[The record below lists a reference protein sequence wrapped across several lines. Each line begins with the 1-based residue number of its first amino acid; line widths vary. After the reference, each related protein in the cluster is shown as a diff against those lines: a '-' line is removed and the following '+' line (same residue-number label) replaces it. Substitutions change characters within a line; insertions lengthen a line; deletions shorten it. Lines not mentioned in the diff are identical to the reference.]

1 MMSCY
6 LSTPDEAD
14 EFPDFFLMA
23 DDDDESDADD
33 SDDDAEEDA
42 DDEEEE
48 EDDDA
53 ADEDDVEEDSDE
65 AEDEELEE
73 EADDAD
79 QDEEDAEEDT
89 AAKSAG
95 VAGPDADVD
104 EDELAGV
111 DDDVYATVDDFQ
123 NAEEQDFED
132 DEGDWTEDDYAES
145 ADRLFG
151 EHEFYGDDI
160 VTRLAD
166 EGYTEVTDEEVLD
179 AFVNLVPSAD
189 QTVNFVEKDDQL
201 APVGFVIGTVFEELL
216 ELYPDADF
224 SRLHLTV
231 LRKND
236 PQAPDAPIPPLPP
249 ALDVEPREAV
259 DLRKYCTP
267 VGDQGQTSRCAAFAW
282 THATELV
289 DNILGRP
296 SAPLS
301 CTYTMLEFQKMQGDF
316 RDPIYAYKGGDG
328 TIGGVRP
335 GMVLIEQG
343 TCHKR
348 YWPDDQKRPVAGET
362 VLAKDAPQHRLQAKL
377 VPIVLDDLKKVLSAG
392 CPVQVSMNTGT
403 NFSNL
408 GRDGMF
414 VSAEEPSGEHG
425 CHAMLIVGYRGNF
438 YIVKNSWGTDWGDQG
453 YCYIPHKVL
462 GESEPEMVAIVPVTG

>member
-1 MMSCY
+1 MSCY
-6 LSTPDEAD
+6 LHWSDDEDAD
-14 EFPDFFLMA
+14 ELPDVFLMA
-23 DDDDESDADD
+23 DDDDDSDGDD
-33 SDDDAEEDA
+33 SDDG
-42 DDEEEE
+42 DDEDS
-48 EDDDA
+48 DDDD
-53 ADEDDVEEDSDE
+53 DEDVEEDSDD
-65 AEDEELEE
+65 AEE
-73 EADDAD
+73 EES
-79 QDEEDAEEDT
+79 EEDAEEDDQADDT
-89 AAKSAG
+89 
-95 VAGPDADVD
+95 DADAEEEGEAEPNAEVD
-104 EDELAGV
+104 EEELAGV

-145 ADRLFG
+145 AERLFG
-151 EHEFYGDDI
+151 EHEFYGEDI

-189 QTVNFVEKDDQL
+189 QTVNFVQKDDQL
-201 APVGFVIGTVFEELL
+201 APVGFVIGTVFDELL

-236 PQAPDAPIPPLPP
+236 PQAPNTPLPPLPP

-316 RDPIYAYKGGDG
+316 RDPVYAYKGGDG

-335 GMVLIEQG
+335 GTVLIEQG

-377 VPIVLDDLKKVLSAG
+377 VEVAIDDLKKVLSAG

-462 GESEPEMVAIVPVTG
+462 AESEPEFVAIVPVTG